1 MTSYHR
7 PMGLVTDLGMR
18 PLIARCNLG
27 RGRLYRRTSN
37 PQQAQEF
44 LANTSAFGVASLLA
58 VPRPAAAE
66 PPPETTRVR
75 LTQDPAICFAP
86 QYLAEELL
94 RLEGFSEV
102 EYVKVETSAAFANVL
117 TTGAADIKM

>member
-37 PQQAQEF
+37 PQQAQE
-44 LANTSAFGVASLLA
+44 
-58 VPRPAAAE
+58 
-66 PPPETTRVR
+66 
-75 LTQDPAICFAP
+75 
-86 QYLAEELL
+86 YLAI
-94 RLEGFSEV
+94 
-102 EYVKVETSAAFANVL
+102 A
-117 TTGAADIKM
+117 TTMYREMAMRFWLAKADAEQKA

>member
-37 PQQAQEF
+37 PQQAQEH
-44 LANTSAFGVASLLA
+44 LAIATTIYREMAMRFWLEKAD
-58 VPRPAAAE
+58 AE
-66 PPPETTRVR
+66 
-75 LTQDPAICFAP
+75 QKA
-86 QYLAEELL
+86 
-94 RLEGFSEV
+94 
-102 EYVKVETSAAFANVL
+102 
-117 TTGAADIKM
+117 